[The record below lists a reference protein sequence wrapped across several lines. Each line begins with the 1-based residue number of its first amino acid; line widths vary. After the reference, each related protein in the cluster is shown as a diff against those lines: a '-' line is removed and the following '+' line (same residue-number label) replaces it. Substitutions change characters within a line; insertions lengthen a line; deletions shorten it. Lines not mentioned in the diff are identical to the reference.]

1 MQTFRVLIVL
11 ALAAAPALARPG
23 GVNLYPFA
31 GDGIEERQLHDLEGM
46 LKSALLRLRSPTL
59 TLDSLDTLE
68 PGCGKATQA
77 KPACLARYARSGVVL
92 TGIVTKSGRYVQI
105 ALTATDGQGRAIGTV
120 RPLVDPAVENLQ
132 PIVVALQD
140 LDALIAGGAPAQT
153 QPAVAT
159 QAPPPVRPKAPAA
172 AVEPERPRSEVWLGR
187 AALGAGAGAIAAAG
201 GALAFGYLAKKTNQ
215 DLSSRYATHTLTAAD
230 ASSYNQVKSYSG
242 FANILFIASGV
253 LAAGALTCW
262 AILADDDSGSSL
274 SRL

>member
-1 MQTFRVLIVL
+1 MRTFRVFVVL

-68 PGCGKATQA
+68 PACGKPTQA
-77 KPACLARYARSGVVL
+77 KPPCLARFARSGVVL
-92 TGIVTKSGRYVQI
+92 TGNVTRSGRYFQI
-105 ALTATDGQGRAIGTV
+105 AVTAIDGQGRAIGPV
-120 RPLVDPAVENLQ
+120 KPLVDPAVENLQ
-132 PIVVALQD
+132 PIVGALQE
-140 LDALIAGGAPAQT
+140 LDSLIAGGAQA

-159 QAPPPVRPKAPAA
+159 QTPPPVRPRVPAEA
-172 AVEPERPRSEVWLGR
+172 LEPERPRSEVWLGR
-187 AALGAGAGAIAAAG
+187 AALGAGAGAIASAG
-201 GALAFGYLAKKTNQ
+201 GALALGYLAKKTNQ
-215 DLSSRYATHTLTAAD
+215 DLTNRYATHALTVSDAA
-230 ASSYNQVKSYSG
+230 AYGNVKTYSN